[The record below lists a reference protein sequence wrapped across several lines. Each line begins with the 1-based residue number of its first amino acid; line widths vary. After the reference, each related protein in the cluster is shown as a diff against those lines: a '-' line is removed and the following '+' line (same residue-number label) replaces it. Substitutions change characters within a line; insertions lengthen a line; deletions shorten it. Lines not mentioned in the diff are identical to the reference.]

1 MKIAGELLMRLVG
14 DVLNVINWYA
24 SQIVGIKKWD
34 IVILVLRHF
43 FQEKSLQTVKR
54 FRKVHRLSIKKI
66 ALVAFI
72 AVRSLNFQ

>member
-1 MKIAGELLMRLVG
+1 VKIVGELLMHLVG

-34 IVILVLRHF
+34 IVILVPRHF
-43 FQEKSLQTVKR
+43 FQGKSLQQINR
-54 FRKVHRLSIKKI
+54 YRKIHRLSIKKI

-72 AVRSLNFQ
+72 AGKSLNFQ